1 MKFGCQKAALRNEL
15 LAFVSE
21 NNLGQHVIFSGYVEN
36 ALVRTQKYRAADVFL
51 FPSNRDAFSLVLLHA
66 LAEAL
71 PVVSTVEGAIPEIV
85 EDGKTGFLIAK
96 GDSAALSDR
105 LCQLLG
111 DAELRRRM
119 GRAAREKYLNEFTPQ
134 RFAERLEKLL
144 QQVEDR

>member
-1 MKFGCQKAALRNEL
+1 M
-15 LAFVSE
+15 
-21 NNLGQHVIFSGYVEN
+21 
-36 ALVRTQKYRAADVFL
+36 
-51 FPSNRDAFSLVLLHA
+51 
-66 LAEAL
+66 
-71 PVVSTVEGAIPEIV
+71 
-85 EDGKTGFLIAK
+85 IAK

-111 DAELRRRM
+111 DTELRRRM